1 MTGASNGTPT
11 GGTTGRPTGPRVRVE
26 RTLTA
31 PPERVF
37 AAWTDPAIL
46 RRWYCPNP
54 DLPLEVEAD
63 ARVGGRYRVDM
74 GGGRFVAEG
83 EYTELVPGRVVAF
96 TWRWTT
102 SDAVSAVR
110 VELSP
115 TPDGG
120 TRVVLVH
127 TGLADAEDAQGHG
140 EGWELILGRLA
151 ALDV

>member
-1 MTGASNGTPT
+1 MTGAPT
-11 GGTTGRPTGPRVRVE
+11 GSPTGRTAGPQARVE
-26 RTLTA
+26 RTLSA

-54 DLPLEVEAD
+54 DLPLEVTAD
-63 ARVGGRYRVDM
+63 VRVGGRYRVDM

-115 TPDGG
+115 TPEGG
-120 TRVVLVH
+120 TRLVLVH
-127 TGLADAEDAQGHG
+127 TGLADADDARGHR
-140 EGWELILGRLA
+140 EGWELELARLE
-151 ALDV
+151 ALDA

>member
-1 MTGASNGTPT
+1 MTAAPTGTPS
-11 GGTTGRPTGPRVRVE
+11 GGTAGPQARVE
-26 RTLTA
+26 RTLAA

-54 DLPLEVEAD
+54 DLPLEVTAD
-63 ARVGGRYRVDM
+63 VRVGGRYRVDM

-120 TRVVLVH
+120 TRLVLVH
-127 TGLADAEDAQGHG
+127 TGLADADDAQGHR
-140 EGWELILGRLA
+140 EGWELELARLE
-151 ALDV
+151 ALDA

>member
-1 MTGASNGTPT
+1 MTPASPGASAGTPSHRT
-11 GGTTGRPTGPRVRVE
+11 AGPQARVE
-26 RTLTA
+26 RTLSA

-74 GGGRFVAEG
+74 GEGRFVAEG
-83 EYTELVPGRVVAF
+83 EYTEVVPGRVVAF

-102 SDAVSAVR
+102 SDTVSAVR

-120 TRVVLVH
+120 TRLVLVH
-127 TGLADAEDAQGHG
+127 TGLADADDAQGHR
-140 EGWELILGRLA
+140 EGWELSLARLE
-151 ALDV
+151 ALDA

>member
-1 MTGASNGTPT
+1 MTGAPT
-11 GGTTGRPTGPRVRVE
+11 GHPTGPSVRVE
-26 RTLTA
+26 RTLAA
-31 PPERVF
+31 PPARVF

-46 RRWYCPNP
+46 SRWYCPNP
-54 DLPLEVEAD
+54 DLPLDVEAD

-74 GGGRFVAEG
+74 GEGRFVAEG

-115 TPDGG
+115 TPEGG
-120 TRVVLVH
+120 TRLVLVH
-127 TGLADAEDAQGHG
+127 AGLEDAEDAQGHR
-140 EGWELILGRLA
+140 EGWELSLARLA
-151 ALDV
+151 TLDA

>member
-1 MTGASNGTPT
+1 MTGAPT
-11 GGTTGRPTGPRVRVE
+11 GTSTGRTVGPQARVE
-26 RTLTA
+26 RTLSA

-37 AAWTDPAIL
+37 EAWTDPAIL

-54 DLPLEVEAD
+54 DLPLEVTAD

-83 EYTELVPGRVVAF
+83 EYTELVPDRVVAF

-102 SDAVSAVR
+102 SDDVSAVR

-115 TPDGG
+115 TPEGG
-120 TRVVLVH
+120 TRLVLVH
-127 TGLADAEDAQGHG
+127 TGLADADDAQGHR
-140 EGWELILGRLA
+140 EGWELSLARLA
-151 ALDV
+151 ALDA

>member
-1 MTGASNGTPT
+1 MTGAPSSTPT
-11 GGTTGRPTGPRVRVE
+11 GRTSGPRVRIE

-54 DLPLEVEAD
+54 DLPLAVEAD

-74 GGGRFVAEG
+74 GEGRFVAEG

-102 SDAVSAVR
+102 SDAVSTVR

-120 TRVVLVH
+120 TRLVLVH
-127 TGLADAEDAQGHG
+127 TGLADADDAQGHG
-140 EGWELILGRLA
+140 EGWELSLARLA
-151 ALDV
+151 ALDA

>member
-1 MTGASNGTPT
+1 MTGAQPV
-11 GGTTGRPTGPRVRVE
+11 GRPDRSGGPQARVE
-26 RTLTA
+26 RILAA

-37 AAWTDPAIL
+37 AAWTDPALL

-54 DLPLEVEAD
+54 ELALEVEAD

-74 GGGRFVAEG
+74 GEGRFVAEG

-102 SDAVSAVR
+102 SDVVSAVR

-115 TPDGG
+115 TPEGG
-120 TRVVLVH
+120 TRLLLVH
-127 TGLADAEDAQGHG
+127 TGLEDADDAQGHR
-140 EGWELILGRLA
+140 EGWELSLARLEV
-151 ALDV
+151 LDA

>member
-1 MTGASNGTPT
+1 MTGTSTAA
-11 GGTTGRPTGPRVRVE
+11 TTGPEVRIE

-37 AAWTDPAIL
+37 AAWTDPAVL

-74 GGGRFVAEG
+74 GEGRYVAEG
-83 EYTELVPGRVVAF
+83 EYTALVPGRLVAF
-96 TWRWTT
+96 TWRWTS
-102 SDAVSAVR
+102 SDGAPSAVR

-120 TRVVLVH
+120 THLVLRH

-140 EGWELILGRLA
+140 EGWELSLARLE
-151 ALDV
+151 ALVA

>member
-1 MTGASNGTPT
+1 MTGASTGAPTRGT
-11 GGTTGRPTGPRVRVE
+11 GGPQARVE
-26 RTLTA
+26 RTLAA
-31 PPERVF
+31 PRERVF

-46 RRWYCPNP
+46 SRWYCPNP
-54 DLPLEVEAD
+54 DLPLEVTAD

-115 TPDGG
+115 TPEGG
-120 TRVVLVH
+120 TRLVLVH
-127 TGLADAEDAQGHG
+127 TGLADADDAQGHG
-140 EGWELILGRLA
+140 EGWDLMLDRLA
-151 ALDV
+151 RLDA